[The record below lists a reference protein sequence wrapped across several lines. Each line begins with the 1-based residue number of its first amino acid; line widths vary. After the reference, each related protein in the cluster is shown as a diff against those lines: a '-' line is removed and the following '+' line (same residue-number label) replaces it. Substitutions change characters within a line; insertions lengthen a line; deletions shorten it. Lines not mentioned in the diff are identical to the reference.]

1 MINDDNKK
9 SIKSMLKSNALYFA
23 LGLCLL
29 GAATV
34 GFSAMG
40 NNEPKVTPEATTSR
54 EETIIVREP
63 KTENGSENNMVEIKI
78 DEFTTLPEEEPS
90 TAAVFD
96 NNASKVNEEEVAEEK
111 KVFSAPLSQGIGT
124 DFSMGIPVFSQTMN
138 DYRTHNGVDFKGVKG
153 ESVNTVASGKV
164 ISVEKNAVWG
174 NTVTIDH
181 GNGTVSKI
189 SGLADEALISAGCDV
204 NEGTVIGVVGEIP
217 DDSKDDS
224 HVHLEIRVNG
234 ELVDPLEIL
243 GLAGE

>member
-9 SIKSMLKSNALYFA
+9 SIKMMLKSNALYFA

-40 NNEPKVTPEATTSR
+40 NKEPQVTPETTTKK
-54 EETIIVREP
+54 EEIITVRDVNEKP
-63 KTENGSENNMVEIKI
+63 TENNMVEIDI
-78 DEFTTLPEEEPS
+78 DEFTTKVPEEPS

-96 NNASKVNEEEVAEEK
+96 NDAQKVNEEKETQAK
-111 KVFSAPLSQGIGT
+111 KVFSAPLSQGIGA
-124 DFSMGIPVFSQTMN
+124 DFSMGVPVFSQTMN

-153 ESVNTVASGKV
+153 ESVKAVTSGKV
-164 ISVEKNAVWG
+164 IAVEKNAVWG

-181 GNGTVSKI
+181 GDGIVSKT
-189 SGLADEALISAGCDV
+189 SGLADEALITNGSEV
-204 NEGTVIGVVGEIP
+204 NENTVIGVVGAVPVE
-217 DDSKDDS
+217 SKDES

-234 ELVDPLEIL
+234 EIVDPLEIL